1 MIRTVGSDQQL
12 VDRYSVTQW
21 TGDNCNELPKAKQF
35 NIPIGRDNNSTIL
48 QSSSLSSPTM
58 DYKISDLSPHLFWD
72 VDRNKISWNIDAPYI
87 INGIVEYGVFSD
99 FKIMLKIYSRELI
112 VEIIKQLRYLTPK
125 THQFLSLFFNQDEM
139 EFRCYEQRFLN
150 RKHWI
155 Y

>member
-1 MIRTVGSDQQL
+1 
-12 VDRYSVTQW
+12 
-21 TGDNCNELPKAKQF
+21 
-35 NIPIGRDNNSTIL
+35 
-48 QSSSLSSPTM
+48 M

-72 VDRNKISWNIDAPYI
+72 VDRNKISWNKDAPYI